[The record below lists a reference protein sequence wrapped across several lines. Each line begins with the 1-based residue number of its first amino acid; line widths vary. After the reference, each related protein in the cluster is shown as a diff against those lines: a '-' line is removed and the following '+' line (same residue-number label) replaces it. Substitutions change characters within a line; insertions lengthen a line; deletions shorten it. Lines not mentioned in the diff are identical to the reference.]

1 MMNNKRANVKVWTWM
16 VMALIAVNIAALFG
30 FAVIDEPQLAPF
42 LPDGKT
48 WDFTPFRSIALRVLT
63 GTLVGLVIALGLL
76 MRHNYKAAHPA
87 SMVEKYGKDDS
98 GDDDDKPEQ
107 KIFQAPAQNTSLN
120 AQPRTGQM
128 IKSPMPNL
136 PNANS
141 NRFSSG
147 I

>member
-1 MMNNKRANVKVWTWM
+1 MMRDKRANVKVWTWM
-16 VMALIAVNIAALFG
+16 VMALIAVNIAALTYT
-30 FAVIDEPQLAPF
+30 AVAEQPKLAPF
-42 LPDGKT
+42 LPEGKT

-63 GTLVGLVIALGLL
+63 GTLFGLVIALGLL
-76 MRHNYKAAHPA
+76 MRHNYKATHPA
-87 SMVEKYGKDDS
+87 SMVEKYGKDDG
-98 GDDDDKPEQ
+98 GDNDDKPEQ
-107 KIFQAPAQNTSLN
+107 KIFQAPAQNTSFN
-120 AQPRTGQM
+120 PQSRTGQM